1 MVPDPFDVVRCLQR
15 HEHKAQI
22 GRDRLP
28 EREKLKHPL
37 VEFEFEGVQP
47 VVRPPHARRHQ
58 RVALGQALHGRA
70 HQLLRPAGHLQEHL
84 LETVQL
90 GVEGASGTMRF
101 RHGVRPVRY
110 DSVRASRGFVNTV
123 SVGPYSSSSPRSRNP
138 VRSDSR
144 AACQRLR
151 VAITIE

>member
-1 MVPDPFDVVRCLQR
+1 MRQKASEIRRFWVNPRTNGQENGRGGGVGVATRKGEPDR
-15 HEHKAQI
+15 
-22 GRDRLP
+22 G
-28 EREKLKHPL
+28 
-37 VEFEFEGVQP
+37 
-47 VVRPPHARRHQ
+47 
-58 RVALGQALHGRA
+58 ALDAVIRNC
-70 HQLLRPAGHLQEHL
+70 QEHL

-90 GVEGASGTMRF
+90 GVEGASGAMRF

-110 DSVRASRGFVNTV
+110 DSVRASRGLVNTV